1 LSSVNVYFHNHCFDG
16 SVSAA
21 LFTALHRGA
30 RPAAAGAPPT
40 KYHYR
45 GLSHTANGLFERAD
59 FDAPDNA
66 IVDFKYSRD
75 PRVTWWFDHHQS
87 AFLTPADAE
96 HFKREN
102 SPQKFFDPNYGS
114 CSKLIA
120 DVGRERFGLDTAP
133 IEDLIHW
140 ADLIDQARFPSAKAA
155 VELKEPAL
163 QLMLAIEGSTD
174 SEFLPRLI
182 PDFLA
187 FPLGDL
193 VQREYVQ
200 RELQPL
206 LARHWKS
213 LELIHQRLE
222 CVDGVIYFDVSDL
235 DLEGYNKFIPYY
247 FCPDAVYCVGVSR
260 GAQRMKVSIG
270 SNPWMEI
277 PHLVNLAQVC
287 ERYGGGGH
295 ARVGAV
301 SFAREDL
308 ERARA
313 VANEVVAELRRAP
326 KP

>member
-1 LSSVNVYFHNHCFDG
+1 M
-16 SVSAA
+16 SAA